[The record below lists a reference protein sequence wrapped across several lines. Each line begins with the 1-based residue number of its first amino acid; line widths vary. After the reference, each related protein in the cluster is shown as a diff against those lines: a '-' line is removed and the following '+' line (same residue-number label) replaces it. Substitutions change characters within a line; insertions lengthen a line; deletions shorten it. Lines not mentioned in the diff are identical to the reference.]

1 MLLPLLRLL
10 CVSLCSEAVL
20 SHSHDGQLKTK
31 STFTTGDYESTAT
44 NRNAHNDRS
53 GSGAWRA
60 AAVRE
65 DRGVVNGNDARAQ
78 HHHHQHDA
86 TLNSVARRG
95 ATRAVRKTQHP
106 KKGPRGHAE
115 DGAGG
120 EGPWRGEAS
129 AAAMPTHGRRGCNH
143 GKSDVNYPVKSKKRE
158 QMCRRKNAVYS
169 RQRRDVNRLRSDGE
183 ASQAASLVTWETLPM
198 PLAQEQGTDF
208 PFNESSDYEQFT
220 LPNLFDFFPKNTNR
234 RKHVRNPFYPVTAES
249 YGAYALVIIAAIIF
263 TVGILG
269 NIAIMCIVCHNYYM
283 RSISNSL
290 LANLAFWDFVV
301 IFICL
306 PLVTFHELTKNW
318 LLGEFSLYFV
328 VWRDQVV

>member
-1 MLLPLLRLL
+1 
-10 CVSLCSEAVL
+10 
-20 SHSHDGQLKTK
+20 
-31 STFTTGDYESTAT
+31 
-44 NRNAHNDRS
+44 
-53 GSGAWRA
+53 
-60 AAVRE
+60 
-65 DRGVVNGNDARAQ
+65 
-78 HHHHQHDA
+78 
-86 TLNSVARRG
+86 
-95 ATRAVRKTQHP
+95 
-106 KKGPRGHAE
+106 
-115 DGAGG
+115 
-120 EGPWRGEAS
+120 
-129 AAAMPTHGRRGCNH
+129 
-143 GKSDVNYPVKSKKRE
+143 
-158 QMCRRKNAVYS
+158 
-169 RQRRDVNRLRSDGE
+169 
-183 ASQAASLVTWETLPM
+183 M